1 MAAAAFV
8 LGGCRDAGGDTV
20 PEATRAPAR
29 AGDVWA
35 VDSTADRAT
44 APAALLAY
52 VNGLH
57 VMVLDD
63 DEAFAGMTQ
72 LRADRDADGMRTFH
86 LANGLDA
93 QLVEQGDALQL
104 RFTSGETITMR
115 RRAGEAP

>member
-1 MAAAAFV
+1 
-8 LGGCRDAGGDTV
+8 
-20 PEATRAPAR
+20 
-29 AGDVWA
+29 
-35 VDSTADRAT
+35 VDSAGDRAT

-63 DEAFAGMTQ
+63 DEAFAGMTP
-72 LRADRDADGMRTFH
+72 LRAERGADGMRTFH

-104 RFTSGETITMR
+104 RFTGGEAVTMR